1 MNGIRAIILPVLQSM
16 PDSHLRREL
25 LPNFAMHDL
34 AYQAIEAAFQRLT
47 SGPQPA
53 PVLRRFFQ
61 SWSQTNNSAMTVAG
75 ISNRLSQI
83 AFLGKPIKDRDAL
96 LKALA
101 SLHRIIDEDLA
112 VTHRVLHSELYYA
125 MATGIVGDDGWLSRT
140 YLSPE
145 AKAFK
150 AWKDS
155 QSLRENDLMIALLT
169 TLVHEIYTHG
179 EVEYI
184 LPRFK
189 HWLETTLGH
198 SARDTAQTLGWIS
211 VHCGP
216 TEKNHFFHARDTI
229 MHYVAAM
236 GVRLEA
242 YPLTTIVADYL
253 EQKARVMAA
262 IFADSAPKD
271 AQQSEAVAVVA

>member
-1 MNGIRAIILPVLQSM
+1 MKSE
-16 PDSHLRREL
+16 LR
-25 LPNFAMHDL
+25 PNFAAHHE
-34 AYQAIEAAFQRLT
+34 AFQAIEGAFQRLT
-47 SGPQPA
+47 SAPQSKA
-53 PVLRRFFQ
+53 VLRRFFQ

-83 AFLGKPIKDRDAL
+83 AFLGRPVRHRDAL
-96 LKALA
+96 LKSLC

-125 MATGIVGDDGWLSRT
+125 MATGIVGDDGWLSRQ
-140 YLSPE
+140 YLSKE
-145 AKAFK
+145 AIAFK
-150 AWKDS
+150 GWKDT
-155 QSLRENDLMIALLT
+155 QSLRDDDLMIALLT

-189 HWLETTLGH
+189 HWLEVVLGH
-198 SARDTAQTLGWIS
+198 SSHDAAKTLGWIS

-229 MHYVAAM
+229 MHYAEAVGARLESYSLAAIVAA
-236 GVRLEA
+236 
-242 YPLTTIVADYL
+242 YL
-253 EQKARVMAA
+253 QKKAAVMSA
-262 IFADSAPKD
+262 IFADPVVTNRPPLPVLAQSA
-271 AQQSEAVAVVA
+271 